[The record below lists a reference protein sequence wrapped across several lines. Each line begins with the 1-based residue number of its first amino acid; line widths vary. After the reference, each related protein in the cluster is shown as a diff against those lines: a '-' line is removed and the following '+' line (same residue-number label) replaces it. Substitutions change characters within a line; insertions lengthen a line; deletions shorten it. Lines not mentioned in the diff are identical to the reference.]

1 VETLQIHGIVNKL
14 ILDNLIKLTAFICL
28 ICLSANA
35 FAQKKNSNFRLHIRR
50 TNTPIIIDGNMNDS
64 GWINAAA
71 VKSFFSVLP
80 MDTGMAKVPTEVR
93 MCFDDQNIYILAI
106 CYKTIDGPDMVESLR
121 RDFAFQKNDNFIFF
135 LDPFDD
141 QTNGFTFGAN
151 AAGAQ
156 WDGSLYEGGK
166 ADLNW
171 DSKWNSVVKSNKDQ
185 YIFEASIPFKT
196 IRYKKGLKEW
206 GINFSRND
214 LKSTEKSSWAP
225 VPRQFPTA
233 SLAYTGV
240 LEWDDPPPAQG
251 TNISLIPYLL
261 GGINKDNTTGN
272 SSTLKSDIGL
282 DAKLAVTSSLNL
294 DLTIHPDFSQVDV
307 DKQVINLSRF
317 ELFYP
322 EKRKFFLE
330 NNDIFGNFG
339 YSTIRPFFSR
349 RIGLDAPISAGGRL
363 SGKIDKDWRIG
374 VMDMQT
380 EKVIATGM
388 PNENYAVM
396 VLQRKVFSRSNIG
409 IIYIDK
415 SAVSSIADSLKTKF
429 NTYNRNIGMEYNLA
443 SANNLFTGKLLYL
456 KSFSPTTSNNNDVL
470 SSNLVYSSKK
480 WNLSLQEEYVGKNYT
495 AEVGYVPR
503 SGYVRINPQIARNY
517 FPKSGSILS
526 YGPQFVANFYFDQ
539 NLTRS
544 TDNQVAASYIL
555 NFRNKTTL
563 SGIIQHDYIE
573 ILKPFDPTN
582 TGKDSLAVGSK
593 HNFTTVGLDVISK
606 PQVLFTYLFSFRY
619 GGYYSKGNLFT
630 ATSELGYRIQPYC
643 SIALSSAYY
652 MLNLP
657 NPWGNNA
664 YLLVGPKIDLT
675 LTNRFFYTTYIQYN
689 QQQNNLNLNM
699 RLQWRYKPA
708 SDLFLVYSNNYY
720 ATPFVST
727 NNAFILKFTYWWN
740 K

>member
-1 VETLQIHGIVNKL
+1 MATHKIPGNVNKL
-14 ILDNLIKLTAFICL
+14 NSSILNKLTVFVFVTCFSVGL
-28 ICLSANA
+28 
-35 FAQKKNSNFRLHIRR
+35 FAQKKNSKFRIHIHK
-50 TNTPIIIDGNMNDS
+50 TQSPIIIDGLMNDEA
-64 GWINAAA
+64 WKQAAS
-71 VKSFFSVLP
+71 VKNFYSVLP

-93 MCFDDQNIYILAI
+93 MCFDDKNIYILAI
-106 CYKTIDGPDMVESLR
+106 CTKTIKGPDMVESLR
-121 RDFAFQKNDNFIFF
+121 RDFSFQKNDNFIFF

-141 QTNGFTFGAN
+141 QTSGFTFGAN

-171 DSKWNSVVKSNKDQ
+171 DSKWYSVVKSTKDQ

-240 LEWDDPPPAQG
+240 LEWDEPPPAQG
-251 TNISLIPYLL
+251 TNFSLIPYLL
-261 GGINKDNTTGN
+261 GGVSNDNTSGN
-272 SSTLKSDIGL
+272 NNSLKSDIGL

-307 DKQVINLSRF
+307 DKQVVNLSRF
-317 ELFYP
+317 ELFFP
-322 EKRKFFLE
+322 EKRQFFLE

-339 YSTIRPFFSR
+339 YSSIRPFFSR

-363 SGKIDKDWRIG
+363 SGKIDKYWRVG
-374 VMDMQT
+374 AMDMQT
-380 EKVIATGM
+380 ERIDQTGM
-388 PNENYAVM
+388 PKENYAVV

-409 IIYIDK
+409 IIYVDK
-415 SAVSSIADSLKTKF
+415 SAVGSITDSLKNKF
-429 NTYNRNIGMEYNLA
+429 SPYNRNIGLEYNLA
-443 SANNLFTGKLLYL
+443 SANNMLTGKFLYL
-456 KSFSPTTSNNNDVL
+456 KSFSPTTTNNNDVV
-470 SSNLVYSSKK
+470 SSNLVYSSRK
-480 WNLSLQEEYVGKNYT
+480 WNLSLQEEYVGKSYT

-503 SGYVRINPQIARNY
+503 NGYFRLNPQMTRNI
-517 FPKSGSILS
+517 FPRSGNILS
-526 YGPQFVANFYFDQ
+526 HGPQFVANFYYDQ
-539 NLTRS
+539 NFTRS
-544 TDNQVAASYIL
+544 TDNQVAASYIIK
-555 NFRNKTTL
+555 FRNNTTV
-563 SGIIQHDYIE
+563 SGIVLHDYVE

-593 HNFTTVGLDVISK
+593 HQWTTIGFDVLSK
-606 PQVLFTYLFSFRY
+606 PQKLFTYLISTRY
-619 GGYYSKGNLFT
+619 GGYYANGTLFNVS
-630 ATSELGYRIQPYC
+630 SELGYRIQPYC

-657 NPWGNNA
+657 KPWGNNA
-664 YLLVGPKIDLT
+664 YLLIGPKVDLT

-708 SDLFLVYSNNYY
+708 SDLFLVYTNNYY
-720 ATPFVST
+720 ATPFVT
-727 NNAFILKFTYWWN
+727 KNNAFVLKFTYWWN

>member
-1 VETLQIHGIVNKL
+1 MK
-14 ILDNLIKLTAFICL
+14 KLTALAFFLCL
-28 ICLSANA
+28 TVGLI
-35 FAQKKNSNFRLHIRR
+35 AQKKNSAFKIHIRR
-50 TNTPIIIDGNMNDS
+50 TNLPINIDGIGNEEA
-64 GWINAAA
+64 WHTAAIA
-71 VKSFFSVLP
+71 NSFYSVLP
-80 MDTGMAKVPTEVR
+80 MDTGLAKVPTEVR
-93 MCFDDQNIYILAI
+93 LCFDDQNLFILAI
-106 CYKTIDGPDMVESLR
+106 CTKTIKGADMVESLR
-121 RDFAFQKNDNFIFF
+121 RDFNFVKNDNFIFF

-156 WDGSLYEGGK
+156 WDGTLYEGGK

-171 DSKWNSVVKSNKDQ
+171 DSKWTSSVSSNKDA

-240 LEWDDPPPAQG
+240 LEWDEPPPAQG
-251 TNISLIPYLL
+251 TNFSLIPYLL
-261 GGINKDNTTGN
+261 GGVSKDHVSGKNN
-272 SSTLKSDIGL
+272 DWKSDVGI

-294 DLTIHPDFSQVDV
+294 DLTIHPDFSQVEV

-317 ELFYP
+317 ELFFP
-322 EKRKFFLE
+322 EKRQFFLE
-330 NNDIFGNFG
+330 NSDIFGNFG
-339 YSTIRPFFSR
+339 YSSIRPFFSR

-363 SGKIDKDWRIG
+363 SGKIDKNWRVGI
-374 VMDMQT
+374 MDMQT
-380 EKVIATGM
+380 EKVEASGM
-388 PNENYAVM
+388 PKENYAVM

-409 IIYIDK
+409 IIYVDK
-415 SAVSSIADSLKTKF
+415 SAVSSIADTLKNKYSA
-429 NTYNRNIGMEYNLA
+429 YNRNIGLEYNLA
-443 SANNLFTGKLLYL
+443 SANNLWTGKFLYL
-456 KSFSPTTSNNNDVL
+456 KSFSPTSTQNNDVV
-470 SSNLVYSSKK
+470 SSNLLYNSRK
-480 WNLSLQEEYVGKNYT
+480 WNLSLQEEYVGKNYS

-503 SGYVRINPQIARNY
+503 NGYFRINPQLTRNY
-517 FPKSGSILS
+517 FPKSGNILS
-526 YGPQFVANFYFDQ
+526 HGPQFVANFYYDQ
-539 NLTRS
+539 NLTRN

-555 NFRNKTTL
+555 KFRNSTSFSAIVL
-563 SGIIQHDYIE
+563 HDYIE

-582 TGKDSLAVGSK
+582 TGKDSLTIGSK
-593 HNFTTVGLDVISK
+593 HNFTTVGLDLVSK
-606 PQVLFTYLFSFRY
+606 PQKLFTYIFSMRY
-619 GGYYSKGNLFT
+619 GGYYNNGTLFNIS
-630 ATSELGYRIQPYC
+630 SELGYRFQPFC

-652 MLNLP
+652 LLDLP
-657 NPWGNNA
+657 KPWGNNA

-720 ATPFVST
+720 ATPFT
-727 NNAFILKFTYWWN
+727 TKNNAFILKFTYWWN

>member
-1 VETLQIHGIVNKL
+1 MY
-14 ILDNLIKLTAFICL
+14 KLTNTLAFLLCISVSL
-28 ICLSANA
+28 
-35 FAQKKNSNFRLHIRR
+35 FAQKKNSNFRFHIYR
-50 TNTPIIIDGNMNDS
+50 TRSPITIDGKMNEIAWQDAS
-64 GWINAAA
+64 S
-71 VKSFFSVLP
+71 VKTFYSVLP

-93 MCFDDQNIYILAI
+93 MCFDDVNMYIIAI
-106 CYKTIDGPDMVESLR
+106 CTKTIKGPDMVESLR

-141 QTNGFTFGAN
+141 QTSGFTFGAN

-171 DSKWNSVVKSNKDQ
+171 DSKWNSVVVSNKDQ
-185 YIFEASIPFKT
+185 YIFEASIPFKS

-233 SLAYTGV
+233 SLAYTGI
-240 LEWDDPPPAQG
+240 LEWDEPPPAQG
-251 TNISLIPYLL
+251 NNFSLIPYLL
-261 GGINKDNTTGN
+261 GGVSKDNSTGK
-272 SSTLKSDIGL
+272 STAWKSEVGL
-282 DAKLAVTSSLNL
+282 DAKISVTSSLNL

-307 DKQVINLSRF
+307 DKQEINLSRF
-317 ELFYP
+317 ELFFP
-322 EKRKFFLE
+322 EKRQFFLE

-339 YSTIRPFFSR
+339 YSSIRPFFSR

-363 SGKIDKDWRIG
+363 SGKIDKNWRVG

-380 EKVIATGM
+380 ESVAETGM
-388 PNENYAVM
+388 PKENYAVM

-415 SAVSSIADSLKTKF
+415 SAVGSIADSFKTKY
-429 NTYNRNIGMEYNLA
+429 NAYNRNIGFEYNLA
-443 SANNLFTGKLLYL
+443 SANNMLTGKFLYL
-456 KSFSPTTSNNNDVL
+456 KSFSPNSSNNNDVV
-470 SSNLVYSSKK
+470 SGNLMYSSRK
-480 WNLSLQEEYVGKNYT
+480 WNLSLQEEYVGKNYS

-503 SGYVRINPQIARNY
+503 NGYIRLNPQMTRNI

-526 YGPQFVANFYFDQ
+526 HGPQFVANFYYDQ
-539 NLTRS
+539 NFTRS
-544 TDNQVAASYIL
+544 TDNQVAASYIIK
-555 NFRNKTTL
+555 FRNNTSF
-563 SGIIQHDYIE
+563 SGIVLHDYVE
-573 ILKPFDPTN
+573 ILKAFDPTN

-593 HNFTTVGLDVISK
+593 HNWTTWGLDLVSK
-606 PQVLFTYLFSFRY
+606 PQKLFTYIFSARY
-619 GGYYSKGNLFT
+619 GGYYAGGTLFNL
-630 ATSELGYRIQPYC
+630 TSELGYRIQPYC
-643 SIALSSAYY
+643 SIAMGASFY

-657 NPWGNNA
+657 KPWGNNA
-664 YLLVGPKIDLT
+664 YLLIGPKIDLT

-720 ATPFVST
+720 SSPFTSK

>member
-1 VETLQIHGIVNKL
+1 MK
-14 ILDNLIKLTAFICL
+14 KLTALAFFLCL
-28 ICLSANA
+28 TIGL
-35 FAQKKNSNFRLHIRR
+35 FAQKKNSAFKIHIRR
-50 TNTPIIIDGNMNDS
+50 TNLPIKIDGLVNES
-64 GWINAAA
+64 AWQTAA
-71 VKSFFSVLP
+71 VANSFYSVLP
-80 MDTGMAKVPTEVR
+80 MDTGLAKVPTEVR
-93 MCFDDQNIYILAI
+93 MCFDEQNLYILAI
-106 CYKTIDGPDMVESLR
+106 CTKTIQGADMVESLR
-121 RDFAFQKNDNFIFF
+121 RDFNFVKNDNFIFF

-156 WDGSLYEGGK
+156 WDGTLYEGGK

-171 DSKWNSVVKSNKDQ
+171 DSKWTSAVSSNKDA

-240 LEWDDPPPAQG
+240 LEWDEPPPSQG
-251 TNISLIPYLL
+251 TNFSLIPYLL
-261 GGINKDNTTGN
+261 GGVSKDQVSGKNTDW
-272 SSTLKSDIGL
+272 KSDVGI

-294 DLTIHPDFSQVDV
+294 DLTIHPDFSQVEV

-317 ELFYP
+317 ELFFP
-322 EKRKFFLE
+322 EKRQFFLE
-330 NNDIFGNFG
+330 NSDIFGNFG
-339 YSTIRPFFSR
+339 YSSIRPFFSR

-363 SGKIDKDWRIG
+363 SGKIDKNWRVGI
-374 VMDMQT
+374 MDMQT
-380 EKVIATGM
+380 EKVEAIGM
-388 PNENYAVM
+388 PKENYAVM

-409 IIYIDK
+409 IIYVDK
-415 SAVSSIADSLKTKF
+415 SAVSSIADSLKNKY
-429 NTYNRNIGMEYNLA
+429 NAYNRNIGLEYNLA
-443 SANNLFTGKLLYL
+443 SANNLWTGKFLYL
-456 KSFSPTTSNNNDVL
+456 KSFSPTTSQNNDVV
-470 SSNLVYSSKK
+470 SGNLLYNSRK
-480 WNLSLQEEYVGKNYT
+480 WNLSFQEEYVGKNYS

-503 SGYVRINPQIARNY
+503 NGYFRINPQLTRNY
-517 FPKSGSILS
+517 FPKSGNILS
-526 YGPQFVANFYFDQ
+526 HGPQFVANFYYDQ
-539 NLTRS
+539 NLTHQ

-555 NFRNKTTL
+555 KFRNSTSFSAIVL
-563 SGIIQHDYIE
+563 HDYVE

-582 TGKDSLAVGSK
+582 TGKDSLAIGSK
-593 HNFTTVGLDVISK
+593 HNFTTVGLDLVSK
-606 PQVLFTYLFSFRY
+606 PQKLFTYIFSMRY
-619 GGYYSKGNLFT
+619 GGYYANGTLFNIS
-630 ATSELGYRIQPYC
+630 SELGYRFQPYC

-652 MLNLP
+652 LLDLP
-657 NPWGNNA
+657 KPWGNNA

-720 ATPFVST
+720 ATPFT
-727 NNAFILKFTYWWN
+727 TKNNAFILKFTYWWN

>member
-1 VETLQIHGIVNKL
+1 METLQIHGIVNKL
-14 ILDNLIKLTAFICL
+14 TLDNLIKLTAFICL

-214 LKSTEKSSWAP
+214 SKSTEKSSWAP

-456 KSFSPTTSNNNDVL
+456 KSFSPNTSNNNDVL

>member
-1 VETLQIHGIVNKL
+1 MK
-14 ILDNLIKLTAFICL
+14 KSTALAFFLCL
-28 ICLSANA
+28 VVGL
-35 FAQKKNSNFRLHIRR
+35 FAQKKNSAFKIHIRR
-50 TNTPIIIDGNMNDS
+50 TNLPINIDGIGNEEA
-64 GWINAAA
+64 WKTAAIA
-71 VKSFFSVLP
+71 NSFYSVLP
-80 MDTGMAKVPTEVR
+80 MDTGLAKVPTEVR
-93 MCFDDQNIYILAI
+93 MCFDDQNMYILAI
-106 CYKTIDGPDMVESLR
+106 CTKTIKGVDMVESLR
-121 RDFAFQKNDNFIFF
+121 RDFNFVKNDNFIFF

-156 WDGSLYEGGK
+156 WDGTLFEGGK

-171 DSKWNSVVKSNKDQ
+171 DSKWTSNVTSNKDA
-185 YIFEASIPFKT
+185 YIFEARIPFKT

-240 LEWDDPPPAQG
+240 LEWDEPPPAQG
-251 TNISLIPYLL
+251 TNFSLIPYLL
-261 GGINKDNTTGN
+261 GGVSKDHVSGKNTDW
-272 SSTLKSDIGL
+272 KSDVGI

-294 DLTIHPDFSQVDV
+294 DLTIHPDFSQVEV

-317 ELFYP
+317 ELFFP
-322 EKRKFFLE
+322 EKRQFFLE
-330 NNDIFGNFG
+330 NSDIFGNFG
-339 YSTIRPFFSR
+339 YSSIRPFFSR

-363 SGKIDKDWRIG
+363 SGKIDKNWRVGI
-374 VMDMQT
+374 MDMQT
-380 EKVIATGM
+380 DKVEASGI
-388 PNENYAVM
+388 PKENYAVM

-409 IIYIDK
+409 IIYVDK
-415 SAVSSIADSLKTKF
+415 SAVSSIADTLKNKYSA
-429 NTYNRNIGMEYNLA
+429 YNRNIGLEYNLA
-443 SANNLFTGKLLYL
+443 SANNLWTGKFLYL
-456 KSFSPTTSNNNDVL
+456 KSFSPNSTQNNDVI
-470 SSNLVYSSKK
+470 SSNLLYNSRK
-480 WNLSLQEEYVGKNYT
+480 WNLSLQEEYVGKNYS

-503 SGYVRINPQIARNY
+503 NGYFRINPQLTRNY
-517 FPKSGSILS
+517 FPKSGNILS
-526 YGPQFVANFYFDQ
+526 HGPQFVANFYYDQ
-539 NLTRS
+539 NLTRN

-555 NFRNKTTL
+555 KFRNST
-563 SGIIQHDYIE
+563 SFSAIILHDYVE

-582 TGKDSLAVGSK
+582 TGKDSLKIGST
-593 HNFTTVGLDVISK
+593 HNFTTLGLDLVSK
-606 PQVLFTYLFSFRY
+606 PQKLFTYLFSVRY
-619 GGYYSKGNLFT
+619 GGYYNNGTLFNIS
-630 ATSELGYRIQPYC
+630 SELGYRFQPYC

-652 MLNLP
+652 LLDLP
-657 NPWGNNA
+657 KPWGNNA

-720 ATPFVST
+720 ATPFT
-727 NNAFILKFTYWWN
+727 TKNNAFILKFTYWWN

>member
-14 ILDNLIKLTAFICL
+14 TLDNLIKLTAFICL

-214 LKSTEKSSWAP
+214 SKSTEKSSWAP